1 MKKAFLRAFGD
12 TSAHAKTFP
21 IHEIRYRSDDN
32 KTLEVVNNIEPM
44 GPAQAAALRTLF
56 DTRMMSRSPLDR
68 SGVWRYREFLP
79 ALKPFDTVVTMQ
91 EGNTTIFDMPKCARF
106 CGMDRLLAKHQGLN
120 PTGSFKDNG
129 MTTAVTMAKKIGA
142 KMVACA
148 STGNT
153 SASMAAYAARAGMR
167 SIVFIPDGQIAYGKL
182 SQSLDYGALTIQING
197 DFDKAMDI
205 VEEIC
210 NRGSIYLLNSI
221 NPFRIEGQK
230 TIMIEMLHQLGWKS
244 PDWVIVPGGN
254 LGNSSSFGKAFAELK
269 QAGFVK
275 NVPKIAIIQ
284 AQGANPL
291 YRSFVDRDAILRP
304 VHAQTRATAIKIGNP
319 VSFDKAWFAVES
331 TGGIVEQVT
340 EEEIAAAKS
349 MVGRDGIGSEPASA
363 TTVAGCRKL
372 AAKGV
377 VKKTDTVVCILTGHL
392 LKDPDYTVE
401 FHRDELYL
409 DADRKST
416 VRGTQKIKTK
426 GLSNRPV
433 KLPANADKIMS
444 YIRTWVSEKQHQ

>member
-1 MKKAFLRAFGD
+1 
-12 TSAHAKTFP
+12 
-21 IHEIRYRSDDN
+21 
-32 KTLEVVNNIEPM
+32 
-44 GPAQAAALRTLF
+44 
-56 DTRMMSRSPLDR
+56 
-68 SGVWRYREFLP
+68 
-79 ALKPFDTVVTMQ
+79 
-91 EGNTTIFDMPKCARF
+91 
-106 CGMDRLLAKHQGLN
+106 
-120 PTGSFKDNG
+120 
-129 MTTAVTMAKKIGA
+129 
-142 KMVACA
+142 
-148 STGNT
+148 
-153 SASMAAYAARAGMR
+153 
-167 SIVFIPDGQIAYGKL
+167 
-182 SQSLDYGALTIQING
+182 
-197 DFDKAMDI
+197 
-205 VEEIC
+205 
-210 NRGSIYLLNSI
+210 
-221 NPFRIEGQK
+221 
-230 TIMIEMLHQLGWKS
+230 MLHQLGWKS

-254 LGNSSSFGKAFAELK
+254 LGNSSSFGKAFAELAH
-269 QAGFVK
+269 AGFIK
-275 NVPKIAIIQ
+275 KVPKIAIIQ

-372 AAKGV
+372 VDRGII
-377 VKKTDTVVCILTGHL
+377 KKADTAVCILTGHL

-401 FHRDELYL
+401 FHRNELYL

-416 VRGTQKIKTK
+416 VRGTHKIRTK

-444 YIRTWVSEKQHQ
+444 YIRTWA